1 MTEKKAP
8 GSAASELRRRAEKLA
23 NRKAPENLQAL
34 SPAAAQ
40 KLLYERRVQQIE
52 LEMQNEELR
61 TAQEK
66 LAESREQYFELY
78 DVAPVG
84 YFSISEKG
92 VVLEANLTGANML
105 GVVPRDLRA
114 QRFSHFVYRD
124 DQDVYYLHRR
134 KLFETRSPQLCEAR
148 MVRRDGSLF
157 WARVEAIL
165 ARDGK
170 SGKPVCLATISDVTL
185 KKRAEEALQI
195 ERDRAQQYLDIA
207 GVILLGLAP
216 DQAITLINRK
226 GCELLGYAQEELIGK
241 NWFDTVLP
249 EAEREM
255 VKAVFARLI
264 KGELEP
270 VEHVENYV
278 HTRSAEKRLISWNN
292 ALVRDAEGNIH
303 GTLSS
308 GEDITDSK
316 RLAEEQQRV
325 EKLESVGL
333 LASGIAHDFN
343 NILTAILGNISLAR
357 MEAEPDSEIQKILE
371 ETERA
376 SLRASELAGR
386 LLTFSRAEPPVKK
399 LVCLAEL
406 LRDTAGTALRRSNV
420 KCAFSIPA
428 DLWTAEVDAGQVSQV
443 IHNLVINALQAM
455 PAGGTIELLAKN
467 MALIETQALGR
478 SLPIKEGDYV
488 RISVADHGGGIPA
501 EHLDKIFDPFFISR
515 RKGNGLGLATAFSI
529 ARQHGGHLSVESKPG
544 SGSTFYLY
552 LPAFTQTTAPRQDK
566 KEAMKATGK
575 VRILVMDDE
584 KAVRTV
590 AGRMLKHLGHDDV
603 EFASDGA
610 EAVRLYKAAME
621 SGNPF
626 SVAILDLTVPAGMGG
641 DVAISKLLKIDPG
654 VKAIVS
660 SGYADESAIVSYSDY
675 GFSGVVAKPYT
686 IEELGKVLQ
695 DAMG

>member
-1 MTEKKAP
+1 MTEKIAP
-8 GSAASELRRRAEKLA
+8 ESMAGEIRRRAEKLA
-23 NRKAPENLQAL
+23 RRKAPENLQAL

-40 KLLYERRVQQIE
+40 KLLHERRVNQIE

-92 VVLEANLTGANML
+92 VILEANLTGANML

-114 QRFSHFVYRD
+114 QRFSHIIYKD
-124 DQDVYYLHRR
+124 DHDAYNLHRR
-134 KLFETRSPQLCEAR
+134 QLFETRSPQLYETR
-148 MVRRDGSLF
+148 MVCKDGSLF

-165 ARDGK
+165 AQDGK
-170 SGKPVCLATISDVTL
+170 TGKPVCLATISDVTL
-185 KKRAEEALQI
+185 KKRAEEALQV

-207 GVILLGLAP
+207 GVILLGLTS
-216 DQAITLINRK
+216 DQTITLINKK
-226 GCELLGYAQEELIGK
+226 GCALLGYAQEELLGK
-241 NWFDTVLP
+241 NWFDMVLP
-249 EAEREM
+249 ESEREK

-264 KGELEP
+264 EGELGP

-278 HTRSAEKRLISWNN
+278 HTRSAEKRLISWHNT
-292 ALVRDAEGNIH
+292 LVRDADGNIQ

-357 MEAEPDSEIQKILE
+357 MEKASSSEIQKSLE
-371 ETERA
+371 ETEKA
-376 SLRASELAGR
+376 SLRAKDLAGR

-399 LVCLAEL
+399 LASLAEL
-406 LRDTAGTALRRSNV
+406 LRDTAGSALHGSNV
-420 KCAFSIPA
+420 KCRLSIPA
-428 DLWTAEVDAGQVSQV
+428 DLWPAEIDAGQVSQV
-443 IHNLVINALQAM
+443 IHNLVVNARQAM
-455 PAGGTIELLAKN
+455 PAGETIEILAKN
-467 MALIETQALGR
+467 MALIETQNLGR
-478 SLPIKEGDYV
+478 RLPIKEGDYI

-501 EHLDKIFDPFFISR
+501 GHLDKIFDPFFVTGQQGS
-515 RKGNGLGLATAFSI
+515 GLGLATAFSI
-529 ARQHGGHLSVESKPG
+529 ARQHGGHLSVESKTG

-552 LPAFTQTTAPRQDK
+552 LPAFTQTNAPRQAK
-566 KEAMKATGK
+566 KRAMKATGK
-575 VRILVMDDE
+575 ARILVMDDE

-590 AGRMLKHLGHDDV
+590 AGRMLKHLGYDDV
-603 EFASDGA
+603 EFAADGA
-610 EAVRLYKAAME
+610 EAVRMYKAAME

-641 DVAISKLLKIDPG
+641 DVAVSKLLKIDPG
-654 VKAIVS
+654 VKSIVS
-660 SGYADESAIVSYSDY
+660 SGYTDESAIVRYSDY
-675 GFSGVVAKPYT
+675 GFSGMVAKPYT
-686 IEELGKVLQ
+686 IEELGKVLR
-695 DAMG
+695 DVTC

>member
-1 MTEKKAP
+1 M
-8 GSAASELRRRAEKLA
+8 
-23 NRKAPENLQAL
+23 
-34 SPAAAQ
+34 
-40 KLLYERRVQQIE
+40 
-52 LEMQNEELR
+52 
-61 TAQEK
+61 
-66 LAESREQYFELY
+66 
-78 DVAPVG
+78 
-84 YFSISEKG
+84 
-92 VVLEANLTGANML
+92 
-105 GVVPRDLRA
+105 
-114 QRFSHFVYRD
+114 
-124 DQDVYYLHRR
+124 
-134 KLFETRSPQLCEAR
+134 
-148 MVRRDGSLF
+148 
-157 WARVEAIL
+157 
-165 ARDGK
+165 
-170 SGKPVCLATISDVTL
+170 
-185 KKRAEEALQI
+185 
-195 ERDRAQQYLDIA
+195 
-207 GVILLGLAP
+207 
-216 DQAITLINRK
+216 
-226 GCELLGYAQEELIGK
+226 
-241 NWFDTVLP
+241 
-249 EAEREM
+249 
-255 VKAVFARLI
+255 
-264 KGELEP
+264 
-270 VEHVENYV
+270 
-278 HTRSAEKRLISWNN
+278 
-292 ALVRDAEGNIH
+292 
-303 GTLSS
+303 
-308 GEDITDSK
+308 
-316 RLAEEQQRV
+316 
-325 EKLESVGL
+325 

-357 MEAEPDSEIQKILE
+357 MEAEPNSEIQKILE

-386 LLTFSRAEPPVKK
+386 LLNFSRAEPPVKK

-443 IHNLVINALQAM
+443 IHNLVVNARQAM

-501 EHLDKIFDPFFISR
+501 EHLDNIFDPFFISR
-515 RKGNGLGLATAFSI
+515 QKGNGLGLATAFSI

-584 KAVRTV
+584 KAERKV

-654 VKAIVS
+654 AKAIVS
-660 SGYADESAIVSYSDY
+660 SGYADESAVVSYSNY

-686 IEELGKVLQ
+686 TEELGKVLPNV
-695 DAMG
+695 MV

>member
-1 MTEKKAP
+1 MAGEP
-8 GSAASELRRRAEKLA
+8 RRRAEKLA
-23 NRKAPENLQAL
+23 RRKAPENLQAL

-40 KLLYERRVQQIE
+40 KLLHERHVHQIE

-61 TAQEK
+61 KAREK
-66 LAESREQYFELY
+66 LEESREQYFELY

-92 VVLEANLTGANML
+92 VILESNLTGANLL

-114 QRFSHFVYRD
+114 QRFSHFIYKD
-124 DQDVYYLHRR
+124 DQDAYYLHR
-134 KLFETRSPQLCEAR
+134 KQLFETRSPQLCETR
-148 MVRRDGSLF
+148 IVRKDGSLF

-165 ARDGK
+165 AQDGK
-170 SGKPVCLATISDVTL
+170 SGKPVCLATMSDVTL
-185 KKRAEEALQI
+185 KKRAEEALQV

-216 DQAITLINRK
+216 DQTITLVNRK
-226 GCELLGYAQEELIGK
+226 GCELLGYAREELLGK

-249 EAEREM
+249 EDEREK
-255 VKAVFARLI
+255 VKAVFAQLI
-264 KGELEP
+264 EGELQP

-278 HTRSAEKRLISWNN
+278 HTRNAEKRLISWHNT
-292 ALVRDAEGNIH
+292 LVRDADGNIN

-357 MEAEPDSEIQKILE
+357 MEAASNSEIQKTLE

-376 SLRASELAGR
+376 SLRAKDLAGQ
-386 LLTFSRAEPPVKK
+386 LLTFSRAAPSIKK
-399 LVCLAEL
+399 LASLAEL
-406 LRDTAGTALRRSNV
+406 LREAAGSALHGSNI
-420 KCAFSIPA
+420 KCRLSIPA
-428 DLWTAEVDAGQVSQV
+428 DLWPAEIDAGQISQA
-443 IHNLVINALQAM
+443 IHNLVINARQAM
-455 PAGGTIELLAKN
+455 ATGGTIEVLANN
-467 MALIETQALGR
+467 MALSETQSLGR
-478 SLPIKEGDYV
+478 SLPIKEGDYI
-488 RISVADHGGGIPA
+488 RISVADHGGDIPA
-501 EHLDKIFDPFFISR
+501 EHLNKIFDPFFITMQ
-515 RKGNGLGLATAFSI
+515 KGSGMGLATAFSI

-552 LPAFTQTTAPRQDK
+552 LPACTQTTAPQQDK
-566 KEAMKATGK
+566 REATKATGK
-575 VRILVMDDE
+575 ARILVMDDE

-590 AGRMLKHLGHDDV
+590 AGRMLKHLGYEDV
-603 EFASDGA
+603 EFAAGGV
-610 EAVRLYKAAME
+610 EAVRMYKAAME

-626 SVAILDLTVPAGMGG
+626 SAAILDLTVPGGMGG
-641 DVAISKLLKIDPG
+641 DVAVSKLLKIDPG

-660 SGYADESAIVSYSDY
+660 SGYTDESAIVRYSEY

-695 DAMG
+695 DVIG